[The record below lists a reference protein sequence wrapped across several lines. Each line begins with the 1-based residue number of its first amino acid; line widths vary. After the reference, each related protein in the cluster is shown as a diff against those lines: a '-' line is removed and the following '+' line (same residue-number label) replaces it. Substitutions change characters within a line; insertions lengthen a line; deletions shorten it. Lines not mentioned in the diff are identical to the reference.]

1 MCRHRSFCASGWPA
15 ILQKKGSKGEGSD
28 ARGKISP
35 FDVSL
40 VDETLQAGPP
50 LLDEP
55 LLVDAVVVPEGQ
67 LALQG
72 LARQRGDHDLR
83 RTFTMN
89 SVPNAKKL
97 VSVSHL
103 AVPLQ
108 LVSEPLK
115 VRVAPADAG
124 LLHAEHGE
132 VRLEKAAVI
141 RWRKLG

>member
-1 MCRHRSFCASGWPA
+1 MDSRVPDLPGHVVPVDVRLLQEHVQAPLVLRQRVAGDPA
-15 ILQKKGSKGEGSD
+15 KEGSKGEGSD

-40 VDETLQAGPP
+40 VDEPLQAGPP

-89 SVPNAKKL
+89 SVPNAKKT
-97 VSVSHL
+97 
-103 AVPLQ
+103 
-108 LVSEPLK
+108 
-115 VRVAPADAG
+115 G
-124 LLHAEHGE
+124 
-132 VRLEKAAVI
+132 
-141 RWRKLG
+141 